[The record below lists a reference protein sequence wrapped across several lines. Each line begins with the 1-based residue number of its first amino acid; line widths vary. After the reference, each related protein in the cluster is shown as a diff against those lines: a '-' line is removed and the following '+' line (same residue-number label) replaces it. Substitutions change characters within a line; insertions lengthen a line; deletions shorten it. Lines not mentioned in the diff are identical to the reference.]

1 MINPSRSLRIGH
13 MLLLVL
19 LSCVMLAPLA
29 WMLSTSLKTFDEVLQ
44 VPPVFFPEAPAWENY
59 RHVLGEVPLL
69 LQAQNSLLV
78 AVLATMGTL
87 VSSSLAGYAFAH
99 IRVRYA
105 DWIFV
110 GLMASL
116 FLPAQVVIIPLFKV
130 FAWLGWVDTF
140 LPLIVPAWLGVQV
153 FSIFLMRQ
161 AFLSVPRE
169 LLDAAR
175 CDGANEGVAFV
186 RVALPLCM
194 PAVMVVGV
202 FAFIGSWNDLWNPLV
217 YLHSEDRHTLPVGL
231 LAFMSVVAVPEATP
245 WHWIMAFCTLTILPV
260 VVAFYAVQRR
270 LLRVVAFADAGQ
282 ADV

>member
-1 MINPSRSLRIGH
+1 MIDHSRSLWPWRWV
-13 MLLLVL
+13 LLVV
-19 LSCVMLAPLA
+19 LSCLMLVPLA

-44 VPPVFFPEAPAWENY
+44 LPPVLLPEAPAWENY
-59 RHVLGEVPLL
+59 GYVLSEVPLL
-69 LQAQNSLLV
+69 LQAGNSLLV
-78 AVLATMGTL
+78 AVLATLGTL

-99 IRVRYA
+99 IRGRMA

-116 FLPAQVVIIPLFKV
+116 FLPAQVVIIPLFRV

-175 CDGANEGVAFV
+175 CDGASEGVAFV
-186 RVALPLCM
+186 RIALPLCL
-194 PAVMVVGV
+194 PALMVVGV

-217 YLHSEDRHTLPVGL
+217 YLHSEQLHTLPVGL
-231 LAFMSVVAVPEATP
+231 LAFMSVAAVPEATP
-245 WHWIMAFCTLTILPV
+245 WHWIMSFCTLTILPV
-260 VVAFYAVQRR
+260 VVAFFAVQRK
-270 LLRVVAFADAGQ
+270 LLRVVAYAEAGQ

>member
-1 MINPSRSLRIGH
+1 MINPSRSFWIARMI
-13 MLLLVL
+13 LLIV
-19 LSCVMLAPLA
+19 LSCVMLVPLA

-44 VPPVFFPEAPAWENY
+44 VPPAFLPRAPAWENY
-59 RHVLGEVPLL
+59 GHVLSEVPLL
-69 LQAQNSLLV
+69 HQARNSLLV
-78 AVLATMGTL
+78 AVLATVGTL
-87 VSSSLAGYAFAH
+87 VSSSLAGYAFAQ
-99 IRVRYA
+99 IRVRGA
-105 DWIFV
+105 GWIFV

-175 CDGANEGVAFV
+175 CDGASEGVAFI
-186 RVALPLCM
+186 RVALPLCV
-194 PAVMVVGV
+194 PALMVVGV

-217 YLHSEDRHTLPVGL
+217 YLHSEQRHTLPVGL

-245 WHWIMAFCTLTILPV
+245 WHWIMSFCTLTILPV
-260 VVAFYAVQRR
+260 VVAFYAVQRK
-270 LLRVVAFADAGQ
+270 LLRVVAFAEAGQ